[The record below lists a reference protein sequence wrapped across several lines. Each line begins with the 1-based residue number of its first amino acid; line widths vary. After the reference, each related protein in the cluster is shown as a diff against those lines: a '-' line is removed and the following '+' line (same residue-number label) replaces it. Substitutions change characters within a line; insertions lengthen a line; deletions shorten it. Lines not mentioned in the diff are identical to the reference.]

1 MKTILGVC
9 LLLFGAFVCFAQST
23 GPAVDSTPP
32 AADQPNAPDQN
43 QAPAQQN
50 QGAKNQNGAQ
60 RSAPLGVQP
69 GGKAIKSKDFYQ
81 RTGYWHP
88 FVRMPKY
95 LLIDQKKIW
104 TSPFHTPNQ
113 DIKYWLIFG
122 GITGG
127 LIAADKHIEN
137 AAPNNPTLRRVGI
150 DASYLGQAYS
160 LLPIAAGLYFIGTAK
175 GEDHFRET
183 GLLSFEAVAD
193 ASLMQLALKPL
204 FSRARPFQG
213 DGNGHFWDSPS
224 RINAGFPSG
233 HSINTFAIASVIE
246 HQYHHH
252 LWVKVLCF
260 GYGAGVAAARL
271 AARQHFPSDV
281 FAGAVIGWFTGDY
294 VYAKRHNPDLDT
306 KPSVTY
312 RILDHVHFGA
322 AGE

>member
-1 MKTILGVC
+1 MKTILC
-9 LLLFGAFVCFAQST
+9 IFFLLFGAFVGFAQNTEPSS
-23 GPAVDSTPP
+23 GP
-32 AADQPNAPDQN
+32 AADQPNAPDQ
-43 QAPAQQN
+43 QPVPAEQSHTTP
-50 QGAKNQNGAQ
+50 NQNDAQ

-69 GGKAIKSKDFYQ
+69 GGAVIKNKDFYE

-95 LLIDQKKIW
+95 LLIDQKNIW
-104 TSPFHTPNQ
+104 TSPFNTRKQ

-122 GITGG
+122 SITGG
-127 LIAADKHIEN
+127 LIAADKYIEN

-160 LLPIAAGLYFIGTAK
+160 LLPIAAGFYFIGTAK

-183 GLLSFEAVAD
+183 GLLAFEAVAD
-193 ASLMQLALKPL
+193 TAMMQLALKPL

-213 DGNGHFWDSPS
+213 DGHGHFWDSPS
-224 RINAGFPSG
+224 RISAGFPSG
-233 HSINTFAIASVIE
+233 HSINTFAVASIIE

-252 LWVKVLCF
+252 LWAKVLCF

-281 FAGAVIGWFTGDY
+281 FAGAVMGWFTGDY
-294 VYAKRHNPDLDT
+294 VYTKRHNPDLDT
-306 KPSVTY
+306 KPSVTD